1 MGPGTILWEFPLRVG
16 VTGQAGIKIFKY
28 CPLLIS
34 SIHGG
39 QYFNI
44 GLVTAKNIS
53 HFTAHSLHCCLG
65 FYISMIGHIQGRES
79 EEGGSLGMTIV
90 TLMKNYVLYFS
101 YFVQARVVTMTNAG
115 RGTWDSE
122 MCPGPSSGQGKD
134 HHWSSLNFTNPRF
147 PPTTK

>member
-28 CPLLIS
+28 WPLLIS

-44 GLVTAKNIS
+44 SAWSLHSIS
-53 HFTAHSLHCCLG
+53 HPTAHSIVRCLG
-65 FYISMIGHIQGRES
+65 FHIFLWLVAFIGRER
-79 EEGGSLGMTIV
+79 EEGGSLRMTIV
-90 TLMKNYVLYFS
+90 TLMKNYAFHIWSKQGLW
-101 YFVQARVVTMTNAG
+101 QWPMQG
-115 RGTWDSE
+115 GTWDSE
-122 MCPGPSSGQGKD
+122 MWTGPSSGQGKD
-134 HHWSSLNFTNPRF
+134 HHWSSLNFTNPCF

>member
-44 GLVTAKNIS
+44 GLVTARHIS
-53 HFTAHSLHCCLG
+53 HFTAHSIVKCPALLAG
-65 FYISMIGHIQGRES
+65 ILYISMIGRIQGRES
-79 EEGGSLGMTIV
+79 EEGGSLRMTIV
-90 TLMKNYVLYFS
+90 TLMKNYAFHIWSKQGLWQWPMQGGGHGTLKC
-101 YFVQARVVTMTNAG
+101 VQVSLLR
-115 RGTWDSE
+115 
-122 MCPGPSSGQGKD
+122 SGERSPLVISK
-134 HHWSSLNFTNPRF
+134 FY
-147 PPTTK
+147 